1 MMRTPIYLLVIL
13 AQVNQAA
20 LLAGLATFMAKFIEK
35 QFNQTTSLS
44 AMMIGERPSP
54 PSTFHLGCGKRSSGT
69 DLELLS

>member
-20 LLAGLATFMAKFIEK
+20 LLAGLATFMAKFIER
-35 QFNQTTSLS
+35 QFNQTASLS

-54 PSTFHLGCGKRSSGT
+54 PSTFHLGSVKRGSGT
-69 DLELLS
+69 DLEFLS